1 MSSPTKGSIR
11 GSSPDPRASR
21 VTEEPNPCQAVAIS
35 TPTPPAPTT
44 ASRAGTLLLSVAWR
58 LVHGRASAMPGKS
71 GSAGRLPVQM
81 TTACRAVSAASS
93 PLERGDHDAPWAV
106 QPPVAAYQGR
116 SDPRHPVGLAGVVP
130 IADVAVTASEN
141 AFRVDRTGGRLA
153 RAVDVA
159 DFGECNDGTQ
169 QRFTGHT
176 CPIGTFASDEFAL
189 DDATLRPAA
198 RARSAA
204 FCPTGPAPSTMTS

>member
-44 ASRAGTLLLSVAWR
+44 ASRAGTSLLSVAWR

-81 TTACRAVSAASS
+81 TTACRAVSAVSAPLEVVTTTRRGPSNRPWPRTRVAPIPATQSAWPASS
-93 PLERGDHDAPWAV
+93 QL
-106 QPPVAAYQGR
+106 
-116 SDPRHPVGLAGVVP
+116 L
-130 IADVAVTASEN
+130 T
-141 AFRVDRTGGRLA
+141 
-153 RAVDVA
+153 
-159 DFGECNDGTQ
+159 
-169 QRFTGHT
+169 
-176 CPIGTFASDEFAL
+176 
-189 DDATLRPAA
+189 
-198 RARSAA
+198 
-204 FCPTGPAPSTMTS
+204 